1 MTVPSVVRK
10 SAVAGTFYPGDSGTL
25 KETVDELLAS
35 IGSVDSPGPPKVLLS
50 PHAGY
55 LYSGPVAAHGFN
67 LLRNHSY
74 DAVVIVGPS
83 HMEHFPF
90 VSVFDG
96 DAYETPLG
104 LVPVDHTLASTI
116 ASGEPGIRAS
126 DRGHIQDGMPQ
137 REHGLE
143 VQLPFLQR
151 ILGDF
156 EIVPI
161 VMGDQG
167 EQLCMALGRA
177 LSPIL
182 KRPGV
187 LVVVSSD
194 LSHFHSYDA
203 ARNLDSVFC
212 DTLLEM
218 KPQRLLEFIRSGRCE
233 ACGAG
238 PVVAALAACAQAGLK
253 DCRVLHKANSGDVTG
268 DRQSVVGYASA
279 AIF

>member
-10 SAVAGTFYPGDSGTL
+10 SAVAGTFYPVDPGTL
-25 KETVDELLAS
+25 KETVDGLLAGIVS
-35 IGSVDSPGPPKVLLS
+35 TDTPGPPKVLLS

-67 LLRNHSY
+67 LLRDRSY
-74 DAVVIVGPS
+74 DAVVIIGPS

-104 LVPVDHTLASTI
+104 LVPVDRSLASTI
-116 ASGEPGIRAS
+116 ASGGPGIRTS

-156 EIVPI
+156 KIVPI

-182 KRPGV
+182 EQPDV

-194 LSHFHSYDA
+194 LSHFHSYDEA
-203 ARNLDSVFC
+203 KTLDGVFC

-218 KPQRLLEFIRSGRCE
+218 NPQRLLEIIQSGRCE

-238 PVVAALAACAQAGLK
+238 PVVAALAACAQVGLR

-268 DRQSVVGYASA
+268 DRQSVVGYVSA
-279 AIF
+279 VIF